1 MNKKSLIRKI
11 TAGVFCLALS
21 LTAVCPLTAFAAET
35 EQKTVRVGFY
45 PCPFNIKGENGHLS
59 GYAYDYQQDLAAYTG
74 RKYEYVEA
82 SWPELLQMLKDG
94 EIDLLSDVSYT
105 PERETEMLEKGVLTQ
120 WSPWIPIPLRIRFPW
135 FRSAGLISILR
146 STPPVRI

>member
-21 LTAVCPLTAFAAET
+21 LTAVCPLTAFAAEA

-45 PCPFNIKGENGHLS
+45 PCPFNIKGESGHLS

-74 RKYEYVEA
+74 WKYEYVEA

-105 PERETEMLEKGVLTQ
+105 PE
-120 WSPWIPIPLRIRFPW
+120 
-135 FRSAGLISILR
+135 
-146 STPPVRI
+146 